1 VDRRDLS
8 RVTRDTPESPRSS
21 EHYARAMRLITGGAA
36 AAALVL
42 LLSGCVASAPAP
54 TETPIAA
61 PTPVET
67 EPAVPLTCEELAPGD
82 LVAAA
87 MTGADGAVPEPA
99 PAIRPTDAFGAVELA
114 AAGALG
120 CSWRV
125 GEAPTTIY
133 AGGADLAYLS
143 NGVLPGGATSW
154 QPAWAGDSPSAD
166 TLAVGGI
173 EASTAVGE
181 SGWQLTAPVGDAW
194 IAMRLTASGLGTT
207 GSRYD
212 GIPPAEML
220 SRLGAIGE
228 SAFAVLEG
236 ASPEQ
241 LAFPAAA
248 SQRQGDAVCNGGLDP
263 QGIGMALGTTY
274 TETEVEDP
282 TTRAPQS
289 FEAAVAAAARS
300 YSCDYLNDSERGP
313 HIAVVHGAGELF
325 DVLEQADVST
335 AFGPLDLSAAA
346 GYADGDVAIR
356 ALVTDGPASPVL
368 MRVGDSVYLI
378 QSKDGAASVAEAVL
392 AQIR

>member
-1 VDRRDLS
+1 
-8 RVTRDTPESPRSS
+8 
-21 EHYARAMRLITGGAA
+21 MRLITGGIAA
-36 AAALVL
+36 VAIVL
-42 LLSGCVASAPAP
+42 LMGGCVASAPTP

-61 PTPVET
+61 PTPVAT
-67 EPAVPLTCEELAPGD
+67 TPAGPLMCGD
-82 LVAAA
+82 LVADANLA
-87 MTGADGAVPEPA
+87 DVMTGSDGVVPDPVQ
-99 PAIRPTDAFGAVELA
+99 AIRPVDAFSAVELA
-114 AAGALG
+114 AAGGLG

-133 AGGADLAYLS
+133 AGGADIAYLS
-143 NGVLPGGATSW
+143 IGVLPGAAESW

-166 TLAVGGI
+166 TLTVGAI

-194 IAMRLTASGLGTT
+194 VAMRLTASGLGTT

-212 GIPPAEML
+212 GIAPQEML
-220 SRLGAIGE
+220 SRLAEVAEATFGA
-228 SAFAVLEG
+228 VQG
-236 ASPEQ
+236 ATPEQ
-241 LAFPAAA
+241 LAFPSAA

-282 TTRAPQS
+282 TTRDPQS

-300 YSCDYLNDSERGP
+300 YSCDYLNDTERGP
-313 HIAVVHGAGELF
+313 HIAVVYGAGEFF
-325 DVLEQADVST
+325 DLLGQADVST
-335 AFGPLDLSAAA
+335 AFAPLDLSTVAGASGGDAAI
-346 GYADGDVAIR
+346 V

-368 MRVGDSVYLI
+368 MRVGGSVYLI
-378 QSKDGAASVAEAVL
+378 QSKDGASSVAEAVI

>member
-1 VDRRDLS
+1 
-8 RVTRDTPESPRSS
+8 
-21 EHYARAMRLITGGAA
+21 MRLITGGIA

-42 LLSGCVASAPAP
+42 LLTGCVAPAPAP
-54 TETPIAA
+54 TQTPVAE

-67 EPAVPLTCEELAPGD
+67 APAGPLMCGD
-82 LVAAA
+82 LVADAKLAA
-87 MTGADGAVPEPA
+87 VMTGSDGVA
-99 PAIRPTDAFGAVELA
+99 PDPVRAIRPSDAFSAVELA
-114 AAGALG
+114 AAGGLG

-125 GEAPTTIY
+125 GAAPTTIY
-133 AGGADLAYLS
+133 AGGDDLAYLS
-143 NGVLPGGATSW
+143 IDVLPGAAAQW
-154 QPAWAGDSPSAD
+154 QPAWAGDAPSD
-166 TLAVGGI
+166 QKLAVGAI

-194 IAMRLTASGLGTT
+194 VAMRLTASGLGTT

-212 GIPPAEML
+212 GISPEEML
-220 SRLGAIGE
+220 SRLAGVAE
-228 SAFAVLEG
+228 TTFAAVEG
-236 ASPEQ
+236 ATAEQ

-289 FEAAVAAAARS
+289 FDAAVAAAARS
-300 YSCDYLNDSERGP
+300 YSCDYLNDTERGP
-313 HIAVVHGAGELF
+313 HIAVVHGAGQFF
-325 DVLEQADVST
+325 DLLGQADVST
-335 AFGPLDLSAAA
+335 AFGPLDLSTVAGASGGDAAI
-346 GYADGDVAIR
+346 V

-378 QSKDGAASVAEAVL
+378 QSKDGAASVAEAVI
-392 AQIR
+392 AQVR

>member
-1 VDRRDLS
+1 
-8 RVTRDTPESPRSS
+8 
-21 EHYARAMRLITGGAA
+21 MRLITGGVA

-42 LLSGCVASAPAP
+42 LLSGCVASAAP
-54 TETPIAA
+54 TATSIAE

-67 EPAVPLTCEELAPGD
+67 APAAPLTCDQLAPGD

-87 MTGADGAVPEPA
+87 MTGADGATPEPV
-99 PAIRPTDAFGAVELA
+99 PAIRPNDAFGAVELA

-125 GEAPTTIY
+125 GEAPTAVY
-133 AGGADLAYLS
+133 AGGADIAYLS
-143 NGVLPGGATSW
+143 IGVLPGAAESW

-212 GIPPAEML
+212 GVPPAEML
-220 SRLGAIGE
+220 ARLGAIGE
-228 SAFAVLEG
+228 SAFAMLEG

-274 TETEVEDP
+274 SETELDDP

-300 YSCDYLNDSERGP
+300 YSCDYLNDTERGP
-313 HIAVVHGAGELF
+313 HIAVVYGAGEFF
-325 DVLEQADVST
+325 DVLEQTDVST
-335 AFGPLDLSAAA
+335 AFGPLDLSTAA